1 MLLGDMV
8 GKMTLVIF
16 FSKKISSFT
25 EANHYAAQNGQN
37 QLFGSLKSN
46 KKQSNQGNI

>member
-8 GKMTLVIF
+8 GKMTLS
-16 FSKKISSFT
+16 FSSVKKISSSI
-25 EANHYAAQNGQN
+25 EANHYAVQNGQN

-46 KKQSNQGNI
+46 FKKLQQPG